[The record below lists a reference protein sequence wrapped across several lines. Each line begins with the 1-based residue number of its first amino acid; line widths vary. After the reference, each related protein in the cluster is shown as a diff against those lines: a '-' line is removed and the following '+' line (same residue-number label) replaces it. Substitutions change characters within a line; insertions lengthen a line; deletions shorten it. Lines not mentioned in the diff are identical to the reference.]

1 MFCCSLFE
9 VRHATE
15 VLRGLTQQQTRRE
28 PTNDERSDN
37 RGPENLAD
45 ILGRLFTSRGWGRK
59 NDRLRL
65 ESAWATA
72 AGAELLKDTQ
82 VLGIKRGVLEVA
94 VRNAVLMSELTQ
106 FHKRGL
112 LTKLRTTMPGVTLT
126 DLKFRAA
133 AW

>member
-1 MFCCSLFE
+1 MSE
-9 VRHATE
+9 A
-15 VLRGLTQQQTRRE
+15 
-28 PTNDERSDN
+28 N

-45 ILGRLFTSRGWGRK
+45 ILGRMFASRGWGRK

-65 ESAWATA
+65 EAAWAEV
-72 AGAELLKDTQ
+72 AGPELLRDTQ
-82 VLGIKRGVLEVA
+82 VLGIKRGVLEIA
-94 VRNAVLMSELTQ
+94 VRNAVLLQELTQ

-112 LTKLRTTMPGVTLT
+112 LTKLRVALPGVTLT

>member
-1 MFCCSLFE
+1 M
-9 VRHATE
+9 A
-15 VLRGLTQQQTRRE
+15 
-28 PTNDERSDN
+28 NDN
-37 RGPENLAD
+37 RGPENLSE

-65 ESAWATA
+65 ETAWAAA
-72 AGAELLKDTQ
+72 AGEALLKDTA
-82 VLGIKRGVLEVA
+82 VLGMKRGVLEIA
-94 VRNAVLMSELTQ
+94 VRNATLMAELTN

-112 LTKLRTTMPGVTLT
+112 LTKLRTAMPGVTLT

>member
-1 MFCCSLFE
+1 M
-9 VRHATE
+9 A
-15 VLRGLTQQQTRRE
+15 
-28 PTNDERSDN
+28 NDN
-37 RGPENLAD
+37 KGPENLAD

-72 AGAELLKDTQ
+72 AGAEWLKDTQ
-82 VLGIKRGVLEVA
+82 VLVIKRGVMEVA
-94 VRNAVLMSELTQ
+94 VRNAVLMSELAQ
-106 FHKRGL
+106 FHKRAL
-112 LTKLRTTMPGVTLT
+112 LTKLRAAMPGVTLT

>member
-1 MFCCSLFE
+1 MANE
-9 VRHATE
+9 
-15 VLRGLTQQQTRRE
+15 
-28 PTNDERSDN
+28 N
-37 RGPENLAD
+37 RGPENIAD
-45 ILGRLFTSRGWGRK
+45 ILGKLFTSRGWGRK

-65 ESAWATA
+65 ELAWAGV
-72 AGAELLKDTQ
+72 AGEELLKDTQ
-82 VLGIKRGVLEVA
+82 VLGMRRGVMEIA

-112 LTKLRTTMPGVTLT
+112 LAKLRAAIPGVTLT